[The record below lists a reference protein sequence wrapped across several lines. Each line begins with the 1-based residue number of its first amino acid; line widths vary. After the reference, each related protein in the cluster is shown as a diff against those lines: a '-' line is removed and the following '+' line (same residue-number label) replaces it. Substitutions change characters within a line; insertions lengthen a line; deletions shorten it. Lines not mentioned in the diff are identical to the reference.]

1 MIGHLEDTIVAI
13 ASPPGGAV
21 RGIIRA
27 SGPAV
32 LECLAAIFRPIP
44 PADLSSVRVPTAFGG
59 EILLP
64 GFAWPLPGE
73 LLFWP
78 GRRSYTRQPTA
89 ELHTVG
95 SPPLLEAIL
104 AALCQTKAR
113 LAQPGE
119 FTLRA
124 FLSGR
129 IDLTQAEA
137 VLGVI
142 EAADADQLNA
152 ALAQLAGGLARPL
165 KQLRDQLL
173 DLLAHLEAGFDFAD
187 EDIAFLSPEELALR
201 LDHAADALEK
211 IRAQLHGRSHADHK
225 PRVVLVGRPN
235 VGKSSLFNALAGAP
249 RAIVSPQAGTT
260 RDYLIAELDLDGVRC
275 ELVDTAGMALGTGP
289 CDPEGEIAAAA
300 QAAARRQ
307 AQQATVELFCLDST
321 QDFHPWEQQQ
331 LASARRARL
340 LVLTKIDAPRRLV
353 LDRPAI
359 ETSALTGKGLAELK
373 AALRAKLV
381 ESGTPEAPYGAVAST
396 AARAHDSL
404 RQAAEAIARARQLH
418 QQRAGE
424 ELVAAELRLVLEGLG
439 QVAGAVY
446 TDDILDRIFS
456 RFCVGK

>member
-1 MIGHLEDTIVAI
+1 METTLGRLLGGRVVYAQPRVGFRSGIEPVLLAAAV
-13 ASPPGGAV
+13 PVRPGE
-21 RGIIRA
+21 R
-27 SGPAV
+27 V
-32 LECLAAIFRPIP
+32 LEAGTGAGATLLCLGA
-44 PADLSSVRVPTAFGG
+44 RVPDIDA
-59 EILLP
+59 
-64 GFAWPLPGE
+64 
-73 LLFWP
+73 
-78 GRRSYTRQPTA
+78 
-89 ELHTVG
+89 VG
-95 SPPLLEAIL
+95 VE
-104 AALCQTKAR
+104 Q
-113 LAQPGE
+113 
-119 FTLRA
+119 
-124 FLSGR
+124 
-129 IDLTQAEA
+129 
-137 VLGVI
+137 
-142 EAADADQLNA
+142 NA

-187 EDIAFLSPEELALR
+187 EDIAFLNPEELALR

-275 ELVDTAGMALGTGP
+275 ELVDTAGMALGTRP

-381 ESGTPEAPYGAVAST
+381 ESGTPEARKNRSLHVLCNRSQAVSDIAQQDISGFET
-396 AARAHDSL
+396 CL
-404 RQAAEAIARARQLH
+404 PVVIAEA
-418 QQRAGE
+418 GE
-424 ELVAAELRLVLEGLG
+424 RDHKNRSAVEFLV
-439 QVAGAVY
+439 
-446 TDDILDRIFS
+446 
-456 RFCVGK
+456 

>member
-1 MIGHLEDTIVAI
+1 MIGQLDDTIVAI
-13 ASPPGGAV
+13 ASPPGGAA
-21 RGIIRA
+21 RGIIRG

-32 LECLAAIFRPIP
+32 VACLGRVFRPIP
-44 PADLSSVRVPTAFGG
+44 PADLRSIRVPTALSG
-59 EILLP
+59 EFLLP
-64 GFAWPLPGE
+64 GFAATLPGE
-73 LLFWP
+73 VLLWP

-95 SPPLLEAIL
+95 SPPLLEAL
-104 AALCQTKAR
+104 LGALCQAGAR

-142 EAADADQLNA
+142 EAADAEQLEA

-165 KQLRDQLL
+165 KQLRE
-173 DLLAHLEAGFDFAD
+173 DLLELVAHLEAGFDFAD
-187 EDIAFLSPEELALR
+187 EDIAFLSPGELAAR
-201 LDHAADALEK
+201 LAGAVGSLEK
-211 IRAQLHGRSHADHK
+211 IGAQLESRAQSDYQ
-225 PRVVLVGRPN
+225 PRAVLVGRPN
-235 VGKSSLFNALAGAP
+235 VGKSSLFNALAGAE

-260 RDYLIAELDLDGVRC
+260 RDYLIAELDLDGLRC
-275 ELVDTAGMALGTGP
+275 ELVDTAGLAPGANP
-289 CDPEGEIAAAA
+289 RIAEEDVAAAA
-300 QAAARRQ
+300 QAAAQHQ
-307 AQQATVELFCLDST
+307 ARQATVELFCLDST
-321 QDFHPWEQQQ
+321 TELDAWERQQ
-331 LASARRARL
+331 LGSAARDRL
-340 LVLTKIDAPRRLV
+340 LVVTKIDAPRRLV

-359 ETSALTGKGLAELK
+359 ETSALSGAGIARLK
-373 AALRAKLV
+373 SALRAKLA
-381 ESGTPEAPYGAVAST
+381 ETAPQARYRAVAST
-396 AARAHDSL
+396 AARSRQSL
-404 RQAAEAIARARQLH
+404 QQAAEALARACQLH

-424 ELVAAELRLVLEGLG
+424 ELVAAEVRLALDALG